1 MKPKSQRPAPRK
13 QEKDAGRTQ
22 PPVVLPAR
30 KSTIKDVA
38 RVAGVSL
45 GTVSRVL
52 NGSLTVGNAVHR
64 KVMQAIE
71 ELNFVPSAAAQSMRR
86 KSSLIVGCIV
96 REISIAPLAEFVRAS
111 QTALDAAGYSLLL
124 SISDGEEERERALL
138 KRLQNRQVDGIIL
151 SPYTRLS
158 QDYEAMLRGLGIPIV
173 LVDRD
178 KPDWADA
185 VMVDHAHG
193 VEIAV
198 EHLLNLGHRKIALL
212 TGPEDTFPAAQR
224 VKGYMAAYKRNKVA
238 VDPAMVRTGSY
249 LATAGF
255 QLASTM
261 LSGKNRP
268 TAIIA
273 GGLSMLPGVLRA
285 VQTLKLSVPED
296 VSIVGTGPSE
306 LSELH
311 VPPISVQYW
320 DHGET
325 GRVAAMMLLDRML
338 KKGNPEP
345 QRVLLPS
352 TFISTRSIGPKPRR
366 SSRAWSAS

>member
-1 MKPKSQRPAPRK
+1 MTSKSQRPAPRK
-13 QEKDAGRTQ
+13 REQDAARTQ
-22 PPVVLPAR
+22 PPLPQPAR

-38 RVAGVSL
+38 RVAGVSV
-45 GTVSRVL
+45 GTVSRVV
-52 NGSLTVGNAVHR
+52 NGSLTVGTDVHR
-64 KVMQAIE
+64 RVMQAIE
-71 ELNFVPSAAAQSMRR
+71 ELKFVPSAAAQSMRR

-124 SISDGEEERERALL
+124 YISDGEEERERVLL

-158 QDYEAMLRGLGIPIV
+158 QDYEVMLRGLGIPIV

-198 EHLLNLGHRKIALL
+198 DHLLNFGHRKIALL

-224 VKGYMAAYKRNKVA
+224 VKGYRAAFKRKKVE
-238 VDPAMVRTGSY
+238 VDPSMVRTGSY
-249 LATAGF
+249 LAAAGF

-261 LSGKNRP
+261 LSSRNRP

-285 VQTLKLSVPED
+285 VQTLKLSVPKD

-306 LSELH
+306 LAELH
-311 VPPISVQYW
+311 VPPVSVQYW

-325 GRVAAMMLLDRML
+325 GRMAAMMLLDRML
-338 KKGNPEP
+338 KKEESEP

-366 SSRAWSAS
+366 SS